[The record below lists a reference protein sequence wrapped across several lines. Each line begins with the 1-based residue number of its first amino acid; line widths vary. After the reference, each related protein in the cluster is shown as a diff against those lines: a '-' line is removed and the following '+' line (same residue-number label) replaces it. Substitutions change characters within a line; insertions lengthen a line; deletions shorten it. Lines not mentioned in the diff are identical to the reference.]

1 MIIILIISL
10 LLECAISSII
20 SLNSIFNPLFLIIS
34 LVLLY
39 PYLKKESTKY
49 LIVCSVCGFIYD
61 TIFYNSI
68 FLNTISFFLLGL
80 MIILLNKYLSKNILN
95 AIIISI
101 ISIIFYRLISYSMVC
116 MIGYTNFNILTLFKS
131 IYTSLIINI
140 IYGIILYNVL
150 KRIKNMI

>member
-20 SLNSIFNPLFLIIS
+20 ILNSIFNPLFLIIS
-34 LVLLY
+34 LVILY

-68 FLNTISFFLLGL
+68 FLNTISKNNCSIEYCYFN
-80 MIILLNKYLSKNILN
+80 NK
-95 AIIISI
+95 
-101 ISIIFYRLISYSMVC
+101 
-116 MIGYTNFNILTLFKS
+116 TNVPKTLD
-131 IYTSLIINI
+131 INI
-140 IYGIILYNVL
+140 ENKIYN
-150 KRIKNMI
+150 K